1 MDTLPPLPA
10 TLPDMMYL
18 EPAGVVAGPRLN
30 LGGVTVYSGY
40 FSLVAN
46 TAFRGVI
53 HAEDRQAFSFFVP
66 ESDPYTQPPSK
77 TWLELSLRRI
87 RSTGSPVHVGVYDEQ
102 VDVVPDPRG
111 GEHRWL
117 QISVQ
122 LPVSSIRA
130 IAINYRLT
138 VES

>member
-1 MDTLPPLPA
+1 MDTLPPL
-10 TLPDMMYL
+10 
-18 EPAGVVAGPRLN
+18 
-30 LGGVTVYSGY
+30 
-40 FSLVAN
+40 
-46 TAFRGVI
+46 
-53 HAEDRQAFSFFVP
+53 
-66 ESDPYTQPPSK
+66 PPSK

-87 RSTGSPVHVGVYDEQ
+87 RTTSPVHVGVYDEQ

-122 LPVSSIRA
+122 LPLSSIRA
-130 IAINYRLT
+130 VDINYRLT

>member
-1 MDTLPPLPA
+1 MQLVAPFARANHCPRSKPRASCLDTMDTLPPLPA

-66 ESDPYTQPPSK
+66 THGD
-77 TWLELSLRRI
+77 
-87 RSTGSPVHVGVYDEQ
+87 GSP
-102 VDVVPDPRG
+102 PAASF
-111 GEHRWL
+111 
-117 QISVQ
+117 SV
-122 LPVSSIRA
+122 SRRD
-130 IAINYRLT
+130 RLLRDRERSGL
-138 VES
+138 VLESL